1 MKVGLNFHV
10 EARGFRPLYCLLFLL
25 LFGIRPAADLYA
37 QHINEDKI
45 SIRFDNMSLKEVLR
59 KIETAGSL
67 VISYVDDDFDP
78 TVRVSAVY
86 DNKTIAYVLTDVLNR
101 YDLNYRSSG
110 SNIFVGKKPKQKK
123 KGILAG
129 LVKDRKTGELL
140 MGVLVKVGNTGAQ
153 TGPSG
158 DFRIELM
165 PGIYKV
171 VLSYMGYQPVTQDV
185 TIYEERETNLDVTM
199 SEDPNSLNE
208 VVVSNRKVTGTN
220 KSLIAEIRS
229 AQSVVSGISREQI
242 ARSQDRD
249 GAEVVRRIPGVS
261 IMQNRFV
268 VVRGLPQRYNT
279 VMLNNAIAP
288 SFEADS
294 RAFSFDI
301 MPSSMIDRVMVYKTA
316 VPELPGDFAGGVVKV
331 YTTGMPAANSL
342 NITYQASV
350 RPNTT
355 FRKFYEQPQGK
366 YAWLGYDDGTYAV
379 PGGVPSLINKDD
391 RSRVTPLFNN
401 NWDPIEKTAPID
413 HRFSVDFAR
422 RMNLSSKVK
431 LGVIGGLNYSNTHQA
446 TVVSRNIAFTP
457 QAPAYNFVE
466 QVYAHT
472 VRLNGLLNVSMDV
485 GSKHRID
492 IKSLYTHMGDYE
504 YIDRNGVSGPYAGE
518 GTGLLPGLYLH
529 QMTQT
534 NAFRDIFSSQLN
546 GSHDLFKNTRMKW
559 LAAYTKSS
567 YDDPDQR
574 RRTQLATFSGNEQ
587 GQGKWDEPYSN
598 TNGVN
603 YNFWSRLYYKLPEES
618 KTFGLDLEQK
628 IAVGSFSS
636 LLKAGLYMEGKQRSF
651 SLRVLG
657 LMIND
662 PNTNEVAIGESTRP
676 VNTYSA
682 TNDLMAGYLAIEV
695 PFLERFKFYGGIR
708 AEDNRQQLHSHHWQT
723 NGPDVGPVNLDNH
736 KLSLLPSANLS
747 FNITDNSLVRA
758 AYSQT
763 VNRPEFREIAP
774 FFFYDLRT
782 FSSAYGNVHMKP
794 QTDIHN
800 YDLRYE
806 WYPSAGEM
814 FNVGVFYKKFLNPI
828 EYFFYNSTSGSSSY
842 MWGNAKEATNYG
854 AEMDMVLSLGRVTN
868 GHSAIGKTLERT
880 TLLLNAAYIFSTVDL
895 GDQTAVFQERN
906 RPLFGQSPYTINA
919 ALNYT
924 QEQMGL
930 KLNLA
935 YNIIGKRL
943 IVVGNDLDFS
953 IYELPRH
960 SLDFSFSKSVGKLV
974 EVKGGVQNMLNARH
988 LQMQDSDRNGKLDR
1002 IGGADYNTGA
1012 DNRNLSWYTGTYYT
1026 LGLGLRL

>member
-1 MKVGLNFHV
+1 MKVSLNIQFNTS
-10 EARGFRPLYCLLFLL
+10 RLLPFRCLVFVLL
-25 LFGIRPAADLYA
+25 LGMFNAGDVLA
-37 QHINEDKI
+37 QHIKEDKI
-45 SIRFDNMSLKEVLR
+45 SIRFDNIPLKEVLR

-78 TVRVSAVY
+78 TVRVSGIY
-86 DNKTIAYVLTDVLNR
+86 DNKTIAQILTAVLDK
-101 YDLNYRSSG
+101 YDLNFRFSG
-110 SNIFVGKKPKQKK
+110 NNVFVGKKEKQKK
-123 KGILAG
+123 KGILVG
-129 LVKDRKTGELL
+129 QVKDRKSGEQLL
-140 MGVLVKVGNTGAQ
+140 GVMVKAGNTGTQ
-153 TGPSG
+153 TDATGN
-158 DFRIELM
+158 FRIELQ
-165 PGIYKV
+165 PGLYKV
-171 VLSYMGYQPVTQDV
+171 EISYMGYHTVTENV
-185 TIYEERETNLDVTM
+185 TIAEERETHLAVTM
-199 SEDPNSLNE
+199 SEDANSLNE
-208 VVVSNRKVTGTN
+208 VIVSNRKVTGTN

-331 YTTGMPAANSL
+331 YTTGMPATNSL

-355 FRKFYEQPQGK
+355 FKNFYEQPQGK
-366 YAWLGYDDGTYAV
+366 YTWLGYDDGTYAM
-379 PGGVPSLINKDD
+379 PEGVPSLINRGD
-391 RSRVTPLFNN
+391 RKNVTPLFNS
-401 NWDPIEKTAPID
+401 NWDARGGTAPID
-413 HRFSVDFAR
+413 HRFSLDFSR
-422 RMNLSSKVK
+422 RMRLASNVK
-431 LGVIGGLNYSNTHQA
+431 LGVIGGLGYTNTHQYS
-446 TVVSRNIAFTP
+446 VVSRNIAFTP
-457 QAPAYNFVE
+457 KATAYNFVE
-466 QVYAHT
+466 EVYAHN
-472 VRLNGLLNVSMDV
+472 VRLNGLLNVSMDI
-485 GSKHRID
+485 GNKHRID
-492 IKSLYTHMGDYE
+492 FKNLYTHMSDYE
-504 YIDRNGVSGPYAGE
+504 YIDRKGMSGPYAGE
-518 GTGLLPGLYLH
+518 GTGLLPGLFLH
-529 QMTQT
+529 QMTLT

-546 GSHDLFKNTRMKW
+546 GSHDLFKNTKLKW
-559 LAAYTKSS
+559 LAGYTKSH

-574 RRTQLATFSGNEQ
+574 RRTQMAPFVGNEQ
-587 GQGKWDEPYSN
+587 GAGKWDEPYSN

-628 IAVGSFSS
+628 INIGSSAS
-636 LLKAGLYMEGKQRSF
+636 LLKAGMYLEGKARSF
-651 SLRVLG
+651 ELRVLG
-657 LMIND
+657 LLIDD
-662 PNTNEVAIGESTRP
+662 PKTNEVLMGESTRP

-682 TNDLMAGYLAIEV
+682 TNDLMAGYIAMEI
-695 PFLERFKFYGGIR
+695 PFLKRFKFYGGAR
-708 AEDNRQQLHSHHWQT
+708 VEDNRQQLHSHHWQT

-747 FNITDNSLVRA
+747 FNITGNSLVRA

-763 VNRPEFREIAP
+763 LNRPEFREIAP

-782 FSSAYGNVHMKP
+782 FSSAYGNIHMKP

-814 FNVGVFYKKFLNPI
+814 FNIGVFYKKFLNPI

-842 MWGNAKEATNYG
+842 MWGNAKEAINYG
-854 AEMDMVLSLGRVTN
+854 AEMDMILSLGRITN
-868 GHSAIGKTLERT
+868 GNSAIGKILERT
-880 TLLLNAAYIFSTVDL
+880 TLLLNAAYIFSRVDL
-895 GDQTAVFQERN
+895 GDQTISYQERN

-919 ALNYT
+919 SLNYT
-924 QEQMGL
+924 QEAIGL

-960 SLDFSFSKSVGKLV
+960 SLDGSFSKSIGKLV
-974 EVKGGVQNMLNARH
+974 EVKGGVQNILNARH

-1002 IGGADYNTGA
+1002 TGGADYTSGT
-1012 DNRNLSWYTGTYYT
+1012 DNRNLSWYSGTYYT
-1026 LGLGLRL
+1026 LGVGLRL